1 MALKL
6 PPGVSKKNAVTK
18 AKATVKKTG
27 KKSKAA
33 PTAKVAKKKK
43 GKNSER
49 KYMSI
54 QRRYDKG
61 AASGK
66 GGGGGGGGGGPGKG
80 PSKAGIE
87 GAMKAATAG
96 K

>member
-6 PPGVSKKNAVTK
+6 PPGVSKKGAVDK
-18 AKATVKKTG
+18 AKAIVKKTG

-33 PTAKVAKKKK
+33 PTTKVAKKKK

-61 AASGK
+61 AGSDSK
-66 GGGGGGGGGGPGKG
+66 KK
-80 PSKAGIE
+80 PSQAGLE
-87 GAMKAATAG
+87 GAQKAATAG

>member
-6 PPGVSKKNAVTK
+6 PPGVSKKGAVDK
-18 AKATVKKTG
+18 AKAVVKKTG

-43 GKNSER
+43 GKSSER

-61 AASGK
+61 AGSDSGK
-66 GGGGGGGGGGPGKG
+66 K
-80 PSKAGIE
+80 PSRVGLE
-87 GAMKAATAG
+87 GATKAAVQN

>member
-6 PPGVSKKNAVTK
+6 PPGVSKKGAVDK
-18 AKATVKKTG
+18 AKATIKKTG
-27 KKSKAA
+27 GKAKSA

-54 QRRYDKG
+54 QRRYDK
-61 AASGK
+61 ASGK
-66 GGGGGGGGGGPGKG
+66 GGGGGGPGKG
-80 PSKAGIE
+80 PSKAGVE
-87 GAMKAATAG
+87 AAMKAATAG